1 MSPLFQLL
9 LLASLGSFVGLLG
22 GIVMLSSKKWSNVL
36 EHHAIS
42 FAAGVMITVALVGIL
57 PESVEFIDHEAYV
70 AVLITFLA
78 TFLFERL
85 FLGIH
90 HHDEHEGC
98 ASHTSSI
105 PSVLL
110 GDTIH
115 NFIDGIAIGV
125 SFLVSPGLG
134 LVTAISTFLHEVPH
148 EIADFGI
155 FLKAGWKKSRIIL
168 VNIISAAVTL
178 VGALTIY
185 FFPVSDYLIGILLAV
200 AAGIFLY
207 LGASDFLPQ
216 TRDHDHE
223 GSKIKGILPLILGA
237 LIMLAVMEIVP
248 HGH

>member
-1 MSPLFQLL
+1 MSPLLQLL

-22 GIVMLSSKKWSNVL
+22 GIVMLSSKKWSNAL

-42 FAAGVMITVALVGIL
+42 FAAGVMITVSLVGIL
-57 PESVEFIDHEAYV
+57 PESVEFIGHTAYV
-70 AVLITFLA
+70 AILLTFLA

-90 HHDEHEGC
+90 HHDEHQGC
-98 ASHTSSI
+98 STHKTSV
-105 PSVLL
+105 PGVLL

-115 NFIDGIAIGV
+115 NFIDGVAIGV

-134 LVTAISTFLHEVPH
+134 LVTAVSTFLHEIPH

-155 FLKAGWKKSRIIL
+155 LLKAGWDKRRIIL
-168 VNIISAAVTL
+168 VNVISASITL
-178 VGALTIY
+178 AGALTIY
-185 FFPVSDYLIGILLAV
+185 FFPVSNYLIGVLLAV

-216 TRDHDHE
+216 TRDHDRE
-223 GSKIKGILPLILGA
+223 GSKIKGIFPLILGA
-237 LIMLAVMEIVP
+237 LIMLAVMELVP